1 MGLDSLARVRLCR
14 HMEQSSNRNVDP
26 LTALIIMRT
35 VATTEDGGEGLHSG
49 LHPESMKD
57 ESCCRRKQSYTLRK
71 QAYVLQ
77 EKGPESGN

>member
-1 MGLDSLARVRLCR
+1 MGLDSLARVRLCW

-26 LTALIIMRT
+26 LTALIMRT
-35 VATTEDGGEGLHSG
+35 VTTTEDGGEGLHSG

-57 ESCCRRKQSYTLRK
+57 EPCCRRKQSYTLRK

-77 EKGPESGN
+77 VKGPESEN